1 MKKKLMIGLAVA
13 LAAVMVVAV
22 PAFAQQSDAPDER
35 KTGGFPP
42 EWVDESFEDLLDRV
56 ADRAEN
62 TSERISNSP
71 RLDDDQKSELL
82 AAIDDMLAAI
92 EEVDDNAEVAG
103 LLVSRTQ
110 LERRELRAE
119 RNGEE
124 VDHESHV
131 ADDVDRAGLRFERL
145 TKVTGWAE
153 AAGEDVAGIQDALDD
168 AGSQLTAATGEGTV
182 VDRHD
187 AVHISLAWMT
197 QAAAGLDDL

>member
-56 ADRAEN
+56 ADRAEK

-131 ADDVDRAGLRFERL
+131 ADDVDRTGLRFERL

-153 AAGEDVAGIQDALDD
+153 AAGEDVAGIQDTLDD

>member
-1 MKKKLMIGLAVA
+1 MKKNLIIGLAVA
-13 LAAVMVVAV
+13 LTAVMVVAV
-22 PAFAQQSDAPDER
+22 PAFAQQNDAPDER
-35 KTGGFPP
+35 KTRSFPP

-56 ADRAEN
+56 ADRAERG
-62 TSERISNSP
+62 SERISNSP

-92 EEVDDNAEVAG
+92 GEVDDNAEVAG

-119 RNGEE
+119 RNGQE

-131 ADDVDRAGLRFERL
+131 ADDVERAGLRLERL

-153 AAGEDVAGIQDALDD
+153 AAGEDVAGIQDALDE
-168 AGSQLTAATGEGTV
+168 AGSQLTAATGDGSV

>member
-131 ADDVDRAGLRFERL
+131 ADDVDRTGLRFERL

-153 AAGEDVAGIQDALDD
+153 AAGEDVAGIQDTLDD